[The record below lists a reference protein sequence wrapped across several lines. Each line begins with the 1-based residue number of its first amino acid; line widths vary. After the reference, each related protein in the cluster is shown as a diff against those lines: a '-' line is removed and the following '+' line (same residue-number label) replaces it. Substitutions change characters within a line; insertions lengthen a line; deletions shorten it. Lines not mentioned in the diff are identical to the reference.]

1 MTLLPSKNK
10 ILLILVIILAL
21 SLRFYRLG
29 ENPPSLYW
37 DEASLG
43 YNAYSIWQNGRDEH
57 GEKYPLARFIAF
69 GDYKPPGYIY
79 SAAPAIA
86 SLGLNEFAVRLPS
99 ALAGIFMTYISY
111 LITRLLFKP
120 VKIALLAAL
129 IFSISPWSIHL
140 SRVAFEAN
148 LAAAFNLAAI
158 YFFLKSRH
166 FGGFL
171 PVSMLFF
178 LASFYTFNANRIIA
192 PLIYIFLSLY
202 FLKSTVKNLKW
213 QLISVS
219 LAIIFLIPS
228 FGFLI
233 SRESR
238 LRFQEV
244 SIFNN
249 LQPVLTANSRIAR
262 DGNTII
268 SKIIHNR
275 RILFASDFLKH
286 YTDNFTG
293 RFLFTHGD
301 VNPRLHVQ
309 GMGQLYFIE
318 LPFFIIGIIYL
329 LIKNRN
335 SALFLFTWMM
345 IAVIPA
351 GTARETPHAL
361 RIVSIL
367 PTYQIIIALGFYQ
380 AIHLLKNKFDIKHIP
395 YIFFVI
401 CFLFIGNI
409 LYYLH
414 LYHIHFPRDWSGEFQ
429 YGTKQMVEFV
439 NARQHLYDKIFVDP
453 SVGRPYIFFAF
464 HMPIP
469 PDKLLISREASRDW
483 YGFWQVNS
491 IANIEFNLHNVSSYQ
506 GKSLLVSS
514 EKNLPENYRLL
525 KIIRNLARDPVF
537 YFAEK
542 I

>member
-1 MTLLPSKNK
+1 MK
-10 ILLILVIILAL
+10 IRITFLIIIAIAVFLRVYKL
-21 SLRFYRLG
+21 SS
-29 ENPPSLYW
+29 NPPSLYW

-43 YNAYSIWQNGRDEH
+43 YNAYAVYTTGYDEH

-158 YFFLKSRH
+158 YFFLKSISL
-166 FGGFL
+166 GGFL

-202 FLKSTVKNLKW
+202 FFKSSVKNLKW
-213 QLISVS
+213 QLISAG

-228 FGFLI
+228 MGFLM

-249 LQPVLTANSRIAR
+249 LQPVLTANSRIAL
-262 DGNTII
+262 DGNTLI

-275 RILFASDFLKH
+275 RILFPFDFLKH
-286 YTDNFTG
+286 YTDNFSG

-335 SALFLFTWMM
+335 TALLLFIWMM

-351 GTARETPHAL
+351 GAARETPHAL

-367 PTYQIIIALGFYQ
+367 PTYQIIIALGLNQIFQWIQIKKKQKFY
-380 AIHLLKNKFDIKHIP
+380 LLINFA
-395 YIFFVI
+395 Y
-401 CFLFIGNI
+401 CLLFIANMV
-409 LYYLH
+409 YYLH

-469 PDKLLISREASRDW
+469 TDKLLISREASRDW

-525 KIIRNLARDPVF
+525 KIIRNLTADPVF
-537 YFAEK
+537 YIAEK